1 MAKKFDEKKELDELA
16 ENSLAKPVRIQ
27 IHIHEQTLTSQDRD
41 LLEEAAKRAIATAK
55 TNREVIQEIAKWAKL
70 IAKAMA

>member
-1 MAKKFDEKKELDELA
+1 MAKKFDAKKELDALA
-16 ENSLAKPVRIQ
+16 EKSLAKPVRIQ
-27 IHIHEQTLTSQDRD
+27 IHIHEQTLTSQDRE
-41 LLEEAAKRAIATAK
+41 LLSEAATRAIATAK